1 MTDASQHNDSLT
13 NREKCLSEDSMVRH
27 CAEQRPDVIQPVHLD
42 TGIAHL
48 GGEEISFDNIPLPE
62 PLKSKL
68 QEDVKEGM
76 TVRLL
81 VLDFTIL
88 DLRIQAQQGLS
99 LQIADTVLI
108 KREFHG

>member
-1 MTDASQHNDSLT
+1 MPKSL
-13 NREKCLSEDSMVRH
+13 
-27 CAEQRPDVIQPVHLD
+27 EQVSFIEQYLDEGHPLYTTMNELLPHLD